1 MSPSEWFELLDE
13 PERIQR
19 LFSTPPRLADCRL
32 NHVHIDER
40 GTSVTLGFETGRLP
54 DKPLPDGWD
63 SDCNTYEF
71 FLTCRV
77 ITDLRVSGW
86 GGGARMTVTV
96 HATEDGRIAVS
107 ASGGES
113 GTTFVA
119 DGISLTR
126 SRVYLASAGH

>member
-1 MSPSEWFELLDE
+1 
-13 PERIQR
+13 
-19 LFSTPPRLADCRL
+19 
-32 NHVHIDER
+32 
-40 GTSVTLGFETGRLP
+40 
-54 DKPLPDGWD
+54 
-63 SDCNTYEF
+63 
-71 FLTCRV
+71 
-77 ITDLRVSGW
+77 
-86 GGGARMTVTV
+86 MTVTV